1 MQTILDTGY
10 TWILDSLVY
19 RDELVISLVEG
30 VKSDTPRDLKFG
42 DALIRNASAIEAT
55 AISRR
60 VNIRFETPVVWHVID
75 ESYAA
80 KDETE
85 VHDTEGYLRVLTKSK
100 YLKYVDENHG
110 WHTDSVG
117 PASLYRIW
125 TENEIIDVVAHA
137 PPIITEE

>member
-19 RDELVISLVEG
+19 KDELAISLVEG
-30 VKSDTPRDLKFG
+30 LKSDTPQDLKFG
-42 DALIRNASAIEAT
+42 DAVIRNTSAIETTGA
-55 AISRR
+55 SRK
-60 VNIRFETPVVWHVID
+60 VNVKFETPVVWHVID

-85 VHDTEGYLRVLTKSK
+85 VHDSEGYLRVLTKSK
-100 YLKYVDENHG
+100 YLNYVDENHG
-110 WHTDSVG
+110 WYRDFVG

-125 TENEIIDVVAHA
+125 TENEIIDVVAHD
-137 PPIITEE
+137 PPIITEQ